1 MLKDFANRSST
12 ALLTLGAL
20 GVIWGLLVALWPG
33 MTALTFAVLWGVY
46 AFIDGVSSLVQAA
59 RSPEGRGWHILSG
72 ILGVVAGAV
81 VVVHPGMGVATLAW
95 VLGFW
100 LVARGIVELVAA
112 AVPER
117 ALDKL
122 LVGLGGVLWIV
133 AGVVVM
139 ANPAEAA
146 LALTWLVGLLAV
158 SWGVMLL
165 LAGARL
171 RSAGKKVEAV

>member
-20 GVIWGLLVALWPG
+20 GVLWGLLIALWPG
-33 MTALTFAVLWGVY
+33 MTALTFAVIWGVY
-46 AFIDGVSSLVQAA
+46 ALIDGVSSLVQAA

-72 ILGVVAGAV
+72 LLGVVAGAV

-95 VLGFW
+95 VLGVW
-100 LVARGIVELVAA
+100 LVARGVIELVAA
-112 AVPER
+112 AAPER
-117 ALDKL
+117 ALDKV
-122 LVGLGGVLWIV
+122 LVGVSGLLWII

-146 LALTWLVGLLAV
+146 LALTWFVGLLAV
-158 SWGVMLL
+158 SWGVMLVVT
-165 LAGARL
+165 GVRV
-171 RSAGKKVEAV
+171 RSAAKKVEAP